1 MTSQKLVRYA
11 AVTAVGLLFSANV
24 ALAGPTYTFTT
35 STGVQP
41 SDVGIITLTQV
52 NATTVDVLVNL
63 ADTALPLPQ
72 YGFLNTGGPH
82 TPFAFTIAGT
92 ETGVSAT
99 FIQPTGGSF
108 CPGNATCPPTKFDL
122 LTLQTSGTSDA
133 TPFGTFGIGVDSSAG
148 NGSSNAYYGDL
159 EFQLT
164 RAGALS
170 TDDFIT
176 NSAISPG
183 DNAYFA
189 ADLTDGASN
198 TGSQAWLIRT
208 DPQCSTPPCGR
219 EGTPVPEPGSL
230 TVLGGGLTGLGG
242 LLGFLRLRRRRDDD
256 CNALAS

>member
-1 MTSQKLVRYA
+1 MAFRIKATYC
-11 AVTAVGLLFSANV
+11 N
-24 ALAGPTYTFTT
+24 AGPTYSFKT
-35 STGVQP
+35 STGVEP
-41 SDVGIITLTQV
+41 SNVGVITLTQV

-63 ADTALPLPQ
+63 ADTTLPLPE

-92 ETGVSAT
+92 EAGVSAT
-99 FIQPTGGSF
+99 FIQPTGGTFTFGLLSL
-108 CPGNATCPPTKFDL
+108 DL
-122 LTLQTSGTSDA
+122 GGGDA
-133 TPFGTFGIGVDSSAG
+133 TPFGNFGIAIDSSAG

-164 RAGALS
+164 RTSNLS

-176 NSAISPG
+176 NSG
-183 DNAYFA
+183 NAYFA

-198 TGSQAWLIRT
+198 TGSQAWLIRI

-230 TVLGGGLTGLGG
+230 TVLGGGLAGLGG
-242 LLGFLRLRRRRDDD
+242 VIGFLRLRRRRDDD